1 MTSYS
6 RYNLIITPLIN
17 YPGQQDTQTIYNK
30 FDTLTETYEF
40 IRKYILENNINMFEI
55 QEEFHTIKKNDHQI
69 SRIILE
75 RTLCN
80 PNIWENIKNYEC
92 CGNYVKNAHSNWYL

>member
-1 MTSYS
+1 MSIS
-6 RYNLIITPLIN
+6 IFCLGKNDED
-17 YPGQQDTQTIYNK
+17 GQIC
-30 FDTLTETYEF
+30 EVV
-40 IRKYILENNINMFEI
+40 MFEI